1 MSKVGKMRVTV
12 CELSD
17 ERNGFA
23 RDWELLVAHVKDQ
36 HSELVLLPEM
46 PFCPWFADTPVFE
59 ESVWQS
65 AVASHDAWQPRLKEL
80 APAIVLGTR
89 PVNRGGQ
96 RLNEGF
102 SWSKAT
108 GYSVA
113 HHKYLLPNEEGFW
126 EASWY
131 HRGDGSFTPLPCAGT
146 TVGFEICTEL
156 WAMENA
162 RLYGKNGVHV
172 IVTPRATPKASLD
185 KWLVGGRA
193 AAMIS
198 GAFSLSSNHVSTE
211 HDSVHMGG
219 QGWIITPD
227 GEVLGLTSQEQP
239 FVTAEIDPI
248 ASEQAKGA
256 YPRYVLFQ

>member
-1 MSKVGKMRVTV
+1 MKVTV

-17 ERNGFA
+17 HPDTFA
-23 RDWELLVAHVKDQ
+23 RDWEQLVAHVKAQ
-36 HSELVLLPEM
+36 RSELVLLPEM
-46 PFCPWFADTPVFE
+46 PFCSWFGITPVFD

-65 AVASHDAWQPRLKEL
+65 AVAAHDAWQARLVEL

-89 PVNRGGQ
+89 PVNRDGQ

-102 SWSKAT
+102 CWSEAT

-113 HHKYLLPNEEGFW
+113 HYKYYLPNEEGFW

-131 HRGDGSFTPLPCAGT
+131 QRGDGSFAPVRCGDAR
-146 TVGFEICTEL
+146 VGFEICTEL
-156 WAMENA
+156 WGMENA
-162 RLYGKNGVHV
+162 RLYGKDDVHI

-185 KWLVGGRA
+185 KWLVAGRA
-193 AAMIS
+193 TAMIS

-211 HDSVHMGG
+211 ADSVHLGG

-227 GEVLGLTSQEQP
+227 GEVLGLTSHEQP
-239 FVTAEIDPI
+239 FITAEIELN
-248 ASEQAKGA
+248 AAELAKRT
-256 YPRYVLFQ
+256 YPRYVLLR

>member
-1 MSKVGKMRVTV
+1 MRVTV
-12 CELSD
+12 CELND
-17 ERNGFA
+17 ERNAFA
-23 RDWELLVAHVKDQ
+23 RDWELLVAHVKAQ
-36 HSELVLLPEM
+36 RSQLVLLPEM
-46 PFCPWFADTPVFE
+46 PFCSWFAATPVFD

-65 AVASHDAWQPRLKEL
+65 AVASHDAWQPRLIEL

-108 GYSVA
+108 GYTVA
-113 HHKYLLPNEEGFW
+113 HYKYYLPNEEGFW

-131 HRGDGSFTPLPCAGT
+131 QRGDGGFTPFQCADAM
-146 TVGFEICTEL
+146 VGFEICTEL
-156 WAMENA
+156 WGMENA
-162 RLYGKNGVHV
+162 RLYGKDGVH
-172 IVTPRATPKASLD
+172 IIATPRATPKASFD

-193 AAMIS
+193 TAMIS

-211 HDSVHMGG
+211 PDSLHLGG

-227 GEVLGLTSQEQP
+227 GEVLGLTSHEEP
-239 FVTAEIDPI
+239 FVTAAIQPNVAEL
-248 ASEQAKGA
+248 AKRT
-256 YPRYVLFQ
+256 YPRYALFQ